1 MADNIYTKLSKV
13 REAVK
18 KEDCSSYGDML
29 DVVNKKLKTYK
40 LLPLYCFY
48 GDVATLSIVDMD
60 EITMVLKFQIPVGL
74 VDVKNIKEYLYRM
87 AFELDDNF
95 NNPITAKQYLEL
107 VERMTRLRVKE
118 SEITERYKINSLEDM
133 TIDTYKRCMAALDK
147 TKRQQN

>member
-74 VDVKNIKEYLYRM
+74 VDVRNIKEYLYRM
-87 AFELDDNF
+87 AFELDGNT
-95 NNPITAKQYLEL
+95 PITAKQYLEL
-107 VERMTRLRVKE
+107 VERMTSLRVKE
-118 SEITERYKINSLEDM
+118 SEITERYKIISLEDM
-133 TIDTYKRCMAALDK
+133 TEDTYKWCMAALDK
-147 TKRQQN
+147 TKRRQN